1 MSPAV
6 IVTIILVVGIAL
18 VIAATLADRR
28 SAARLTKADATEISS
43 AGADPAAS
51 ERPVSIEPPAY
62 ITSEQLLRGAPPAA
76 RFSPD
81 QERELAA
88 QLTAPSTVRIDC
100 RLAAPTLATHTG
112 ERAILDQPRVLVC
125 ADGIG
130 QFREVLSLL
139 GSASVDMQAPVIAAP
154 TIDADA
160 LQTIIANKL
169 AGKLQVCVVLGGA
182 DALAELA
189 AAVGSRP
196 APLADRQAG
205 AIALTDLGRPAR
217 LVASPSAC
225 WVISAVA

>member
-28 SAARLTKADATEISS
+28 SAARLTKADDTEISS

-51 ERPVSIEPPAY
+51 EKPVPIEPPAY

-88 QLTAPSTVRIDC
+88 QLAAASTVRIDC
-100 RLAAPTLATHTG
+100 RVAAPTLATHTG
-112 ERAILDQPRVLVC
+112 KRSILDQPRVLVC
-125 ADGIG
+125 ADEIG
-130 QFREVLSLL
+130 QLREVLPLL
-139 GSASVDMQAPVIAAP
+139 GSAAADMQPLVIAAP

-169 AGKLQVCVVLGGA
+169 AGKLQVCVVLGA
-182 DALAELA
+182 AEALAELA

-196 APLADRQAG
+196 VPLADRQAG
-205 AIALTDLGRPAR
+205 AITFTALGRAARFVAGPAG
-217 LVASPSAC
+217 C
-225 WVISAVA
+225 WVIPAAG